1 MGTPKAVAVPAAAA
15 VEKNL
20 RRDAM
25 TDMLCLRGME
35 KMLQRNNLSWR
46 SFG

>member
-25 TDMLCLRGME
+25 TDMLCLRGMGKYAAAQQPVLE
-35 KMLQRNNLSWR
+35 V
-46 SFG
+46 G